1 MEKASKSSQRPVRKN
16 DPANAPLRKKTS
28 GGKIRRAPGPGGS
41 QESIRNEYH
50 EDRKGYHDPREKS

>member
-1 MEKASKSSQRPVRKN
+1 
-16 DPANAPLRKKTS
+16 LRKKTS